1 MPMLSTGGGD
11 KIVVMAYSNEWTR
24 SSPGL
29 MIFLINQGES
39 MNELFSNGKT
49 YAENAA
55 SGVNSMISETAIRFS
70 SGTAIRDCAN
80 IVIIGYGGNE
90 NKMVVELLRS
100 GSIESLFS
108 DDSIPMQHLIQ
119 KVSDG
124 AGGTIDI
131 DVELKQFVSPK
142 AIGECSITSAFN
154 CASQILAEWVIR
166 INESRDGNINMY
178 PVPVIINFSNAN
190 VQITNQTDLL
200 IRNIMNIELMDGNP
214 LIINCI
220 YDRCPSIMGFPCL
233 SKMVDL
239 SYKEFCNISSFIP
252 CEILSE
258 MKEYNG
264 FPHVGKESKF
274 LLLNPDNCTLG
285 RLIWSIL
292 WADDRGTGGAGII
305 R

>member
-1 MPMLSTGGGD
+1 MPMLSAKSGNT
-11 KIVVMAYSNEWTR
+11 IVVMAYSNEWTR

-29 MIFLINQGES
+29 MIFLINQGDS
-39 MNELFSNGKT
+39 MNEILSNGKT

-55 SGVNSMISETAIRFS
+55 SGVNRMISEMGIRFS
-70 SGTAIRDCAN
+70 SGSEIRDSAN
-80 IVIIGYGGNE
+80 IIIIGYGGNE
-90 NKMVVELLRS
+90 TKMEVELVRT
-100 GSIESLFS
+100 GSIASLFS
-108 DDSIPMQHLIQ
+108 DDSIPTQHQIR

-142 AIGECSITSAFN
+142 AIGEGSITSAFN

-166 INESRDGNINMY
+166 INESRDGDIEMY

-190 VQITNQTDLL
+190 VQITNQTNSLV
-200 IRNIMNIELMDGNP
+200 RNIMNVELADGNP

-220 YDRCPSIMGFPCL
+220 YDKRPSIMGFPCL
-233 SKMVDL
+233 SKIVDL
-239 SYKEFCNISSFIP
+239 SYKEFSNISSFIP

-258 MKEYNG
+258 MKENNG